1 MRRQIPT
8 VSNSTLAALI
18 DEWIRS
24 SRDRDILKMSL
35 IDNISYEVIAERLEM
50 SDKQIGRIVRR
61 GVEEIII
68 QCPGNDK

>member
-18 DEWIRS
+18 DEWIHS

-35 IDNISYEVIAERLEM
+35 IDNISYEVIAEKLEM

-61 GVEEIII
+61 GVEKIII
-68 QCPGNDK
+68 QCPRNDK